1 MFLNSFLVANF
12 PNRRYNVPIMEV
24 DLTTF
29 THIAN
34 SLSKHFDSLY
44 YVEIATGLYKEFIRP
59 KLVSDWDIP
68 REGKDFF
75 FMAGK
80 NACKFVHPDDLPDAL
95 KIHDKETILK
105 NLAKNDT
112 YSITCRLVIGGKIV
126 HVRHVDI
133 MCEDR
138 EHILCCMEN
147 IDDEVREKEEQAKN
161 LLSAERMARRDELT
175 GIKNKNA
182 FAEHSQVLDGKIR
195 TGSHDFNFAVLM
207 CDLNDLKML
216 NDTRGHSFGDEAL
229 QRASGMICDVFK
241 HSPVFRIG
249 GDEFVAIL
257 TDYDYD
263 RREQFVKE
271 LRERSEKNG
280 RFKSGPELAVGL
292 AVYDPYKDNSFS
304 DVFERADCDMYE
316 NKNLVK
322 SRKGVEKIKSQYGDD
337 VEIPEERKRML
348 DSLFGAL
355 LTVAGGGYIY
365 LCDLRYDYSRWAL
378 SIIDDFGL
386 KSEYMYHADKIWRDY
401 IHPDDLELY
410 KKAIDLVFNGDAAVV
425 PFVYRA
431 RKADGSYVALST
443 RGFIM
448 TGSDGIP
455 DYSGGIMFQKK

>member
-1 MFLNSFLVANF
+1 MFL
-12 PNRRYNVPIMEV
+12 IMEV

-147 IDDEVREKEEQAKN
+147 IDDEVREKEAQTRN
-161 LLSAERMARRDELT
+161 LLSAERMARRDDLT

-182 FAEHSQVLDGKIR
+182 FAEYSQAIDGKIKA
-195 TGSHDFNFAVLM
+195 GSHDFNFALLM
-207 CDLNDLKML
+207 CDMNDLKMI
-216 NDTRGHSFGDEAL
+216 NDAQGHSYGDEAL
-229 QRASGMICDVFK
+229 QRASRMICDAFK
-241 HSPVFRIG
+241 HSPIFRIG
-249 GDEFVAIL
+249 GDEFAAIL

-263 RREQFVKE
+263 HRDQFLCD
-271 LRERSEKNG
+271 LRKVSENNG
-280 RFKSGPELAVGL
+280 RMRSGPEIACGL
-292 AVYDPYKDNSFS
+292 AVYDPMVDNSFN
-304 DVFERADCDMYE
+304 DVFERADQDMYE
-316 NKNLVK
+316 DKK
-322 SRKGVEKIKSQYGDD
+322 RQK
-337 VEIPEERKRML
+337 ERKAKAGGKKVFGTDGIISESRRRML
-348 DSLFGAL
+348 DNLFGAL
-355 LTVAGGGYIY
+355 FTVSNGGYVFLSDI
-365 LCDLRYDYSRWAL
+365 RSDYARRSL
-378 SIIDDFGL
+378 PMMDDFGL
-386 KSEYMYHADKIWRDY
+386 DSEYSYNAIRLWENH
-401 IHPDDLELY
+401 IHPDDVKAY
-410 KKAIDLVFNGDAAVV
+410 KESVDSLMNGTSDGL
-425 PFVYRA
+425 PISYRA
-431 RKADGSYVALST
+431 RKVDGTYILVTVRFFFLT
-443 RGFIM
+443 
-448 TGSDGIP
+448 DGEGKP
-455 DYSGGIMFQKK
+455 DYFGGILIPQ